1 MKKLK
6 KIGHDIALN
15 NFVVHQVTKIAGDRK
30 TGLKLAKSTL
40 KTTTKESAF
49 IAKITDAYSKKS
61 HPTYGI
67 FNTENKSNEFQ
78 TSLREFCAGKTDFI
92 SFSQRSMN
100 YYKTV
105 IEKNAPASGGFVVFA
120 FYNNTT
126 NKTQHLLVL
135 TLNNKDGY
143 YIDEKN
149 LTIEDI
155 KNLDLSKIDVACLIN
170 ITKWLKI
177 ERGENLESK
186 TYPSFVKGN
195 KDISLYF
202 MDFIGC
208 QNKTTS
214 TDSSKKLANA
224 LVRFCTNKKYD
235 DAKTR
240 DIKNAVYYYCIEC
253 INAKK
258 EISLSAI
265 SALINPE
272 NPDEFQEFASS
283 EENEV
288 DEIISGDKTILKT
301 LNYVKYRTPDL
312 TVEFNNKLIGVQ
324 IFYSD
329 KKNELTI
336 KNVPDELRKQIT
348 Q

>member
-143 YIDEKN
+143 YID
-149 LTIEDI
+149 
-155 KNLDLSKIDVACLIN
+155 CLLY
-170 ITKWLKI
+170 T
-177 ERGENLESK
+177 S
-186 TYPSFVKGN
+186 PSPR
-195 KDISLYF
+195 
-202 MDFIGC
+202 
-208 QNKTTS
+208 
-214 TDSSKKLANA
+214 DS
-224 LVRFCTNKKYD
+224 
-235 DAKTR
+235 
-240 DIKNAVYYYCIEC
+240 
-253 INAKK
+253 
-258 EISLSAI
+258 
-265 SALINPE
+265 
-272 NPDEFQEFASS
+272 
-283 EENEV
+283 
-288 DEIISGDKTILKT
+288 
-301 LNYVKYRTPDL
+301 
-312 TVEFNNKLIGVQ
+312 
-324 IFYSD
+324 
-329 KKNELTI
+329 
-336 KNVPDELRKQIT
+336 
-348 Q
+348 

>member
-1 MKKLK
+1 MKSIK
-6 KIGHDIALN
+6 KIGHDIILEY
-15 NFVVHQVTKIAGDRK
+15 FVVHQAIKIAGDRK
-30 TGLKLAKSTL
+30 TGLKLAESTL

-67 FNTENKSNEFQ
+67 FNTENETNVFQ
-78 TSLREFCAGKTDFI
+78 ASLRELCTEKTDFI
-92 SFSQRSMN
+92 TFSHSAMR
-100 YYKTV
+100 YYKTI

-120 FYNNTT
+120 FYKNTT
-126 NKTQHLLVL
+126 KNTQYLLIL

-170 ITKWLKI
+170 LTKWSKI
-177 ERGENLESK
+177 EKGENLESK
-186 TYPSFVKGN
+186 TYLSFVKGN

-224 LVRFCTNKKYD
+224 LVRFCANNKYD
-235 DAKTR
+235 NAKTR
-240 DIKNAVYYYCIEC
+240 EIKNAVYYYCIDC
-253 INAKK
+253 INDKK
-258 EISLSAI
+258 EISLTTI
-265 SALINPE
+265 SALIDPE
-272 NPDEFQEFASS
+272 KPNEFQEFASS

-288 DEIISGDKTILKT
+288 DEIISGDKSILKT

-324 IFYSD
+324 VFYNP
-329 KKNELTI
+329 KTNELTI
-336 KNVPDELRKQIT
+336 KDIPDELKMQIT